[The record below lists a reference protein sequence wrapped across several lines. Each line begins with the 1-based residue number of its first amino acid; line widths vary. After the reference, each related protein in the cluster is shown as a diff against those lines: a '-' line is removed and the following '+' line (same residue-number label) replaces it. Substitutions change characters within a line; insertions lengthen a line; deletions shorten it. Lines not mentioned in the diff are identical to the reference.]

1 MLLIFSCEFYYMFIM
16 MRFFLSLLL
25 YFICKLKILYLS
37 IEYML
42 IVIVG
47 KLKNLKIKKN
57 IVGEF
62 FLKYVSKIYV

>member
-1 MLLIFSCEFYYMFIM
+1 
-16 MRFFLSLLL
+16 
-25 YFICKLKILYLS
+25 
-37 IEYML
+37 ML

-62 FLKYVSKIYV
+62 FLEYVSKIYV

>member
-1 MLLIFSCEFYYMFIM
+1 
-16 MRFFLSLLL
+16 
-25 YFICKLKILYLS
+25 
-37 IEYML
+37 ML

-62 FLKYVSKIYV
+62 RLEYVSKIYV

>member
-1 MLLIFSCEFYYMFIM
+1 
-16 MRFFLSLLL
+16 
-25 YFICKLKILYLS
+25 
-37 IEYML
+37 ML

-47 KLKNLKIKKN
+47 KLKNLKSKKN